1 MKTWDVV
8 VMFIK
13 CLFFAFIISSVPCY
27 KGYSV
32 SGGALEIGKA
42 STQAVVY
49 SSIFLIIVNF
59 FIAFF
64 LLGAD

>member
-1 MKTWDVV
+1 MSWSCLL
-8 VMFIK
+8 K
-13 CLFFAFIISSVPCY
+13 CVFFASIIASVPCY
-27 KGYSV
+27 KGYYV

-42 STQAVVY
+42 STQAVVL

-64 LLGAD
+64 LLGE